1 MSRAPEVEITEQLR
15 ADTALMER
23 IKAIYDTESRVLLKI
38 PYLVVS
44 LVSDTNEKVYLSYYG
59 GSAAIQIDIYAK
71 DERSS
76 DLRALVKD
84 AVRRI
89 RGVSGALKF
98 SSVVVTGD
106 AFLGIAPNGL
116 YRWMVEIRA
125 DYTEEGE
132 R

>member
-76 DLRALVKD
+76 DLRAFVKD

-106 AFLGIAPNGL
+106 ASLGIAPNGL

-132 R
+132 G

>member
-23 IKAIYDTESRVLLKI
+23 IKAIYDSESRMALKI

-132 R
+132 G